1 MKFPDGDRMDGVR
14 RWTVVVGLGLG
25 LGEVG
30 MVGGG
35 SSDKVHTAATKARL
49 RVRLHRSYD

>member
-1 MKFPDGDRMDGVR
+1 
-14 RWTVVVGLGLG
+14 
-25 LGEVG
+25 

-35 SSDKVHTAATKARL
+35 SSDKVHTAATNKNKARL

>member
-1 MKFPDGDRMDGVR
+1 MDGVR

-25 LGEVG
+25 EVG
-30 MVGGG
+30 MVGGC
-35 SSDKVHTAATKARL
+35 SSDKVHTAATNKNKARL

>member
-1 MKFPDGDRMDGVR
+1 MDGVR

-25 LGEVG
+25 GVG

-35 SSDKVHTAATKARL
+35 SSDKVHTAATNKNKARL